1 MQLLIYHAGHLHG
14 CGSARRLPWARRA
27 YSYGA
32 RREPLHG
39 FSRATRAAPVAQLDR
54 APDYE
59 SGGQEFE
66 SLRARHLVP
75 VCKHRDG
82 ALWLARIA
90 FSRTFLL
97 PCIRTW
103 RSSTSMVAMA
113 ARRLSGRHRASC
125 EGLFHHAAEAL
136 GQRRIAS
143 DLTSRSSFARSS
155 AFCAVPLCLNDGEA
169 VPQHV
174 IEFRQ
179 SVLNKP
185 V

>member
-1 MQLLIYHAGHLHG
+1 
-14 CGSARRLPWARRA
+14 
-27 YSYGA
+27 
-32 RREPLHG
+32 
-39 FSRATRAAPVAQLDR
+39 
-54 APDYE
+54 
-59 SGGQEFE
+59 
-66 SLRARHLVP
+66 
-75 VCKHRDG
+75 
-82 ALWLARIA
+82 LWLARIA